1 VEYEYAL
8 QVQDIDNL
16 RVELDR
22 LRTEYSDDKQKRD
35 ISLLYPALADYDQF
49 AVSFVK
55 MMAEA
60 VDVSMLWGL
69 LYLVIKVC

>member
-1 VEYEYAL
+1 VDYKYAL
-8 QVQDIDNL
+8 QVQDINKF
-16 RVELDR
+16 RQELAK
-22 LRTEYSDDKQKRD
+22 LRTQYSEDTQKRV
-35 ISLLYPALADYDQF
+35 ISLLYPALDNYDQF

-69 LYLVIKVC
+69 LYLVIKVR

>member
-1 VEYEYAL
+1 MEYEYAL

>member
-1 VEYEYAL
+1 
-8 QVQDIDNL
+8 
-16 RVELDR
+16 
-22 LRTEYSDDKQKRD
+22 LRTQYSEDTQKRV
-35 ISLLYPALADYDQF
+35 ISLLYPALDNYDQF

-69 LYLVIKVC
+69 LYLVIKVR